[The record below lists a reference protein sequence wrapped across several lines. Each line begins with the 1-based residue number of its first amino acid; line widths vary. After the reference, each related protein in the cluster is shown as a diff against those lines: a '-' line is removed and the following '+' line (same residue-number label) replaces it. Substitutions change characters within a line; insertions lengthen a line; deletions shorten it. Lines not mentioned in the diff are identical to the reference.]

1 LQGLVTKARYESLRD
16 FKKPYAHEHPACP
29 TLVSAVK
36 ALKPKALIGTSGQG
50 GAFTKEGLE
59 EMASYQEVRTFVSL
73 PIVCTSAPRTLLCN
87 ACLLS
92 KKNEVLSS

>member
-1 LQGLVTKARYESLRD
+1 LCVAFALWHGKQ
-16 FKKPYAHEHPACP
+16 
-29 TLVSAVK
+29 

-73 PIVCTSAPRTLLCN
+73 PIVCTSALRTLLCN